1 MSQLVVRSRPDSS
14 GTALSPS
21 VDADRWPDVARV
33 PRSFARAEVAGA
45 VIGRVS
51 RRLPIQ
57 IELPDGRRLPCGRID
72 IDGEPVLVLHR
83 PDAFYRRVAAG
94 GLIGFGE
101 AYQAGDWDCADLV
114 GLISAFADGV
124 ETIVP
129 RGFHWL
135 RHVHGPRFPR
145 GDSNTVAG
153 SRRNIHRHYD
163 LSNELFALFLDP
175 SMLYSSALFAAVGAA
190 SAAAVTVA
198 DDPGRPV
205 VADLTEA
212 QHRKVD
218 RLLDLAGVRAGSRV
232 LEIGTGWGELA
243 IRAAQRGAHVHT
255 VTISEEQATL
265 ARERAAAAGVADRID
280 VRLCDYRQIERAEG
294 GYDAVLSVEMIEAVG
309 EKYWPTYVRTLDRLL
324 AHGGRIGLQAIT
336 MRHDRMVAGRH
347 SYTWMHKYVF
357 PGGLIPSVRAIEENL
372 ARHTSLRVT
381 ERLDFGQHY
390 AQTLRLWRERFAERA
405 DEVGRLGFDETF
417 RRTWRLYLAYSEA
430 GFRTGYLDVCQLALT
445 RVR

>member
-1 MSQLVVRSRPDSS
+1 MSEHVVRSTPAS
-14 GTALSPS
+14 GGAMHSTG
-21 VDADRWPDVARV
+21 VDAERWPDVARV
-33 PRSFARAEVAGA
+33 PQSLGRARLARA
-45 VIGRVS
+45 VIGRVT

-57 IELPDGRRLPCGRID
+57 IQLPDGGRMPCGRTD
-72 IDGEPVLVLHR
+72 VDGEPVLVLHR

-129 RGFHWL
+129 QGFHWL

-145 GDSNTVAG
+145 SDDNTVAG
-153 SRRNIHRHYD
+153 SRRNVRRHYD

-175 SMLYSSALFAAVGAA
+175 SMLYSSALFTAAGTAPA
-190 SAAAVTVA
+190 GPAMVA
-198 DDPGRPV
+198 GDPGRPLL
-205 VADLTEA
+205 ADLTEA

-218 RLLDLAGVRAGSRV
+218 RLLDLAGVRTGSRV

-243 IRAAQRGAHVHT
+243 IRAAERGAHVHT
-255 VTISEEQATL
+255 VTVSEQQAAL

-280 VRLCDYRQIERAEG
+280 VRLCDYREIERGEA

-309 EKYWPTYVRTLDRLL
+309 EKYWPTYFRTLDRLL
-324 AHGGRIGLQAIT
+324 ANGGRIGLQAIT
-336 MRHDRMVAGRH
+336 MRHDRMVAARH

-357 PGGLIPSVRAIEENL
+357 PGGLIPSVRAIEAHV
-372 ARHTSLRVT
+372 ARHTSLHVA

-405 DEVGRLGFDETF
+405 AEVGRLGFDETF

-430 GFRTGYLDVCQLALT
+430 GFHTGYLDVCQLALA
-445 RVR
+445 RAG

>member
-1 MSQLVVRSRPDSS
+1 VSQLVVRSAAESCGMAP
-14 GTALSPS
+14 SPG
-21 VDADRWPDVARV
+21 VDAERWPDVARV
-33 PRSFARAEVAGA
+33 PRSFGRAHVARA
-45 VIGRVS
+45 VIGRVT

-57 IELPDGRRLPCGRID
+57 VELPDGNRLPCGRTD
-72 IDGEPVLVLHR
+72 VGGEPVLVLHR

-94 GLIGFGE
+94 GLSGFGE

-175 SMLYSSALFAAVGAA
+175 SMLYSAALFTPLAKA
-190 SAAAVTVA
+190 TMA
-198 DDPGRPV
+198 DDPGRPLF
-205 VADLTEA
+205 ADLTEA

-218 RLLDLAGVRAGSRV
+218 RLLDLAGVRSGSRV

-255 VTISEEQATL
+255 VTVSEEQATL

-280 VRLCDYRQIERAEG
+280 VRLCDYRQIERGEG

-309 EKYWPTYVRTLDRLL
+309 EKYWPTYFRTLDRLL
-324 AHGGRIGLQAIT
+324 ANGGRIGLQAIT

-357 PGGLIPSVRAIEENL
+357 PGGLIPSVRAIEANL
-372 ARHTSLRVT
+372 ARHTSLHVS
-381 ERLDFGQHY
+381 ERLDFGPHY

-405 DEVGRLGFDETF
+405 AEVGRIGFDETF

-430 GFRTGYLDVCQLALT
+430 GFRTGYLDVCQLALM
-445 RVR
+445 RGR